1 MGVPPRRH
9 AEGGG
14 ATVEVLHERCAGLDV
29 HKKSVVACAMW
40 SGPAGT
46 IVTKARTFGTMT
58 ADLEQLAE
66 WLAAQGCG
74 AVAMEATGAY
84 WKPVYNVLEARG
96 GFTLVVANAEHLRA
110 VPGRKTDVKD
120 AEWLA
125 TLLRHGLVRPSF
137 IPDRAQRE
145 LRELT
150 RYRTALVRER
160 ADEVNRLQKTL
171 EGANIKLASVLSD
184 VTGVSGQRILE
195 ALVAGRTDP
204 EELADLAHARLRK
217 KRAELERAVVGRLD
231 GVPRFVVERQLAHLR
246 DLDRLIAE
254 CDAEVAERL
263 RPFAAELERLDGIP
277 GIGPRTAQV
286 FLVEVGPDVSHF
298 PSARHLAAWAGL
310 CPGNKASGGK
320 RRPARTRQGNPWL
333 KAALTEAAWGASRRQ
348 GGYLAA
354 QFRRLAGRRGRKRAL
369 VAVGHSIA
377 VIAYHLLARGATFED
392 LGGAYFDER
401 DREARRQGAVGQL
414 EALGYRVEL
423 TERAKAS

>member
-1 MGVPPRRH
+1 M
-9 AEGGG
+9 
-14 ATVEVLHERCAGLDV
+14 EVLHPRCAGLDV
-29 HKKSVVACAMW
+29 HKRSVVACAMW
-40 SGPAGT
+40 SGPGGT
-46 IVTKARTFGTMT
+46 VVTKTRTFGTMT
-58 ADLEQLAE
+58 ADLEGLADWLAE
-66 WLAAQGCG
+66 QGC
-74 AVAMEATGAY
+74 ATVAMEATGAY

-96 GFTLVVANAEHLRA
+96 GCAPVVVNAEHCRA

-125 TLLRHGLVRPSF
+125 TLLRHGLVRASF

-150 RYRTALVRER
+150 RYRTALIRDR

-171 EGANIKLASVLSD
+171 EAANIKLASVISD

-204 EELADLAHARLRK
+204 EELADLAHARVQK
-217 KRAELERAVVGRLD
+217 KRAELEQAVVGRLE
-231 GVPRFVVERQLAHLR
+231 GVLRFVVQRQLEHLR
-246 DLDRLIAE
+246 QLDGLIAQ

-277 GIGPRTAQV
+277 GVGLRTAQV
-286 FLVEVGPDVSHF
+286 LLAEIGPDVSRF
-298 PSARHLAAWAGL
+298 PSHRHLAAWAGL

-320 RRPARTRQGNPWL
+320 RRPARTRKGSPWL
-333 KAALTEAAWGASRRQ
+333 KAALTEAAWGASRCRS
-348 GGYLAA
+348 GYLAA

-369 VAVGHSIA
+369 VAVAHSIV
-377 VIAYHLLARGATFED
+377 VIAYHVLARGTSFED

-401 DREARRQGAVGQL
+401 DREATRRAAVGRL

-423 TERAKAS
+423 TEQAKAS